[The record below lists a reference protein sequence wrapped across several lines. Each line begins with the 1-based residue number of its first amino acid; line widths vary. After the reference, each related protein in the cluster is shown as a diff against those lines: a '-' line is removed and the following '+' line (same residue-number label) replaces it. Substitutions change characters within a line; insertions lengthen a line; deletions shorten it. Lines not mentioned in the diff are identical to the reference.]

1 MGKSKQ
7 SGSNTYTY
15 NDQGTM
21 EVNPYIF
28 VFYNS
33 GVIPQSEMKR
43 RAPISEKK

>member
-1 MGKSKQ
+1 MGKSKH

-21 EVNPYIF
+21 EVSQQILDS
-28 VFYNS
+28 YNS

-43 RAPISEKK
+43 RAPKSEKK